1 MIAQVCAHCSE
12 ELVKGSETMY
22 AAIPGH
28 VMAHELGHLLL
39 GAGSHSATGLM
50 HVPWHKKELDGVAQG
65 ALIFSSQEGETM
77 RRQVL
82 TRLGGGVLAQA
93 SRN

>member
-12 ELVKGSETMY
+12 ELANRHAATY
-22 AAIPGH
+22 AVILGY

-39 GAGSHSATGLM
+39 GVGSHGPTGLM
-50 HVPWHKKELDGVAQG
+50 HVPWYKKELDSIAEGSLLFTSPEGVR
-65 ALIFSSQEGETM
+65 I

-82 TRLGGGVLAQA
+82 ARLQGQLSAQA
-93 SRN
+93 SRK